1 MTRTITRR
9 SAIAGLSALGI
20 APAWAQVW
28 AQSGRPEGTI
38 TIVHGFTPGGNVDLT
53 ARLVAER
60 LGEKL
65 GQQIVVEPK
74 PGAGGST
81 AAAAVSR
88 AAPDGRTL
96 FLAAGG
102 HAVSA
107 AIYNKLPY
115 DALADFSWI
124 SMLSDFPFVFVTYP
138 EHPAKTLA
146 EFIAMAKAQEG
157 KLLCAHPGN
166 GTGQHLAL
174 ELFAAMAGIKV
185 QSVPYRGSPQAATDL
200 LGKRVDAFMDNMTV
214 VAEMV
219 RDGRLRALGITGPS
233 RFFVLPDMPTF
244 AEQGVSG
251 YSVTSWLG
259 LGGPAGIPQPMLAR
273 LNADMVAI
281 LKEPE
286 TVERLRKIGGDAR
299 PTTSEEFKDRVASD
313 IEKWTKTV
321 ADAGIARI

>member
-1 MTRTITRR
+1 MTGKITRR
-9 SAIAGLSALGI
+9 LAIAGLSALGI
-20 APAWAQVW
+20 APAL
-28 AQSGRPEGTI
+28 AQSARPQGTI

-60 LGEKL
+60 LGARL
-65 GQQIVVEPK
+65 GQQVVVEPK

-81 AAAAVSR
+81 AAAQVARS
-88 AAPDGRTL
+88 APDGATL

-115 DALADFSWI
+115 NALEDFSWV

-138 EHPAKTLA
+138 DHPAKNLR
-146 EFIAMAKAQEG
+146 EFIQMAKAKEG
-157 KLLCAHPGN
+157 QLLCATPGN

-174 ELFAAMAGIKV
+174 ELFAATADIKV
-185 QSVPYRGSPQAATDL
+185 QNVPYRGSPQAATDL
-200 LGKRVDAFMDNMTV
+200 LGQRLDAFMDNMTV

-219 RDGRLRALGITGPS
+219 KDGRLRAFGITGPS
-233 RFFVLPDMPTF
+233 RFFALPDVPTF
-244 AEQGVSG
+244 AEAGVPG
-251 YSVTSWLG
+251 YAVTSWLG
-259 LGGPAGIPQPMLAR
+259 LAGPAGIPQAMLAK
-273 LNADMVAI
+273 LNAEVVAL

-286 TVERLRKIGGDAR
+286 TVERLKKIGGEAR
-299 PTTSEEFKDRVASD
+299 PTTSADFRSRVASD
-313 IEKWTKTV
+313 IAKWTKTV